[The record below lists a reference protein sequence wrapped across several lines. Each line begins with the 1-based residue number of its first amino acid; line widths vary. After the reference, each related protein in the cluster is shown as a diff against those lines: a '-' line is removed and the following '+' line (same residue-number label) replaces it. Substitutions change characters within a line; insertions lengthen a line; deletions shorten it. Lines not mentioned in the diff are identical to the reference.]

1 MRYAN
6 IEYVELNPKN
16 SYKFT
21 LDSNK
26 PRCNA
31 CNFGYMEN
39 GRKTKRP
46 ECGIEIPP
54 ELGPSGKAVFPIQD
68 VIISSISVITLCRKV
83 CRRSRRCRELYIGSR

>member
-16 SYKFT
+16 SYKFI

-31 CNFGYMEN
+31 CNSGYTKN
-39 GRKTKRP
+39 WRKTKRP

-54 ELGPSGKAVFPIQD
+54 EL
-68 VIISSISVITLCRKV
+68 
-83 CRRSRRCRELYIGSR
+83 

>member
-31 CNFGYMEN
+31 CNSGFTEN

-54 ELGPSGKAVFPIQD
+54 EL
-68 VIISSISVITLCRKV
+68 
-83 CRRSRRCRELYIGSR
+83 